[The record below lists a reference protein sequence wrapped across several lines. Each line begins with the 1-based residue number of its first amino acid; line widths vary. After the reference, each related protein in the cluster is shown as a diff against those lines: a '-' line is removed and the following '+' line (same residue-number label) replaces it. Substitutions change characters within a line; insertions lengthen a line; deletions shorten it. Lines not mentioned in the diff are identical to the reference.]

1 MLCCVV
7 LHCAA
12 LCYAVLVSRVLG
24 WWSTQ
29 LSKNT
34 ISNNNNDND
43 NYIDNDKDNGDGN
56 GNDSDT
62 SSNNPIL
69 LLNAF

>member
-12 LCYAVLVSRVLG
+12 LCYDVLVSRVLG

-34 ISNNNNDND
+34 ISNNNND
-43 NYIDNDKDNGDGN
+43 KDNGDGD
-56 GNDSDT
+56 GNDSDSDSDT